1 MLTGYD
7 ASLEERLK
15 LAEQAE
21 SEVTRLQPLA
31 GEAPQLR
38 AEKIKIHK
46 TAERN
51 RTKTSAMDQ
60 AKQAVGKAVDKQSP
74 RTRIVG
80 NCG

>member
-7 ASLEERLK
+7 ASLEGRLK

-38 AEKIKIHK
+38 AEKIKIQKARASGTGLRHPQWIK
-46 TAERN
+46 Q
-51 RTKTSAMDQ
+51 TKPLES
-60 AKQAVGKAVDKQSP
+60 
-74 RTRIVG
+74 R
-80 NCG
+80 